1 MKTVMLG
8 LMASVLLGCSGQSS
22 TNPASERVNSDS
34 SMQSNEKH
42 RPNVHFTPPANWMN
56 DPNGMVYYA
65 GEYHLFYQYHPGS
78 TIWGPMHW
86 GHAVSKDML
95 NWQHLPVALYPDE
108 LGTIFSG
115 SVVVDWENTSGLGTK
130 DNPPMV
136 ALFTYH
142 DVAGEQAGTLD
153 FQTQGLAYSLDKGRT
168 WTKYSQ
174 NPVMKNPGLKD
185 YRDPKVSWYAPQ
197 KKWIMALAQGDN
209 IGFHSSKNLIDWQAE
224 STFGEKIGAH
234 GGVWECPDLLE
245 MTIASTGETKHVL
258 LVSLVPGA
266 PNGGSGTQ
274 YFVGD
279 FDGSKFTVDPEFS
292 ERLEQKEAIWLDYGT
307 DNYAGVTFS
316 NVPDTDG
323 RTLFMGWMNN
333 WLYARDVPTEAWR
346 GSMTTPRNLVLQ
358 ETAQGP
364 LLFSQPITELH
375 NISHQVAQLNNV
387 EVSSDT
393 DLSALLGPIEES
405 HRVTMKVKRQGANT
419 LSLDYKNNDDL
430 LSIRLDVNAGT
441 VTIDRAKS
449 GETEFEEHF
458 ANQQVGVIRAGL
470 DTYSFDIIYDK
481 ASIELFVNDGELSM
495 TALAFPSTPYNE
507 ITFSADGQAL
517 IEHISLDNLTAQQ
530 AK

>member
-8 LMASVLLGCSGQSS
+8 LVACVLFGCSGQSS
-22 TNPASERVNSDS
+22 TPVTSEIVGNLDRE
-34 SMQSNEKH
+34 MH
-42 RPNVHFTPPANWMN
+42 RPTFHFTPPANWMN

-65 GEYHLFYQYHPGS
+65 GEYHLFYQYHPDS
-78 TIWGPMHW
+78 TVWGPMHW
-86 GHAVSKDML
+86 GHAVSDDML

-115 SVVVDWENTSGLGTK
+115 SVVVDWNNTSGLGSK

-142 DVAGEQAGTLD
+142 DVKGEQAGTLD

-168 WTKYSQ
+168 WTKYNQ

-197 KKWIMALAQGDN
+197 QKWIMALAQGDH
-209 IGFHSSKNLIDWQAE
+209 IGFHSSKNLIDWQEE

-279 FDGSKFTVDPEFS
+279 FDGSKFIVDPDFS
-292 ERLEQKEAIWLDYGT
+292 ERLAQQEALWLDYGT

-316 NVPDTDG
+316 DVPDADG
-323 RTLFMGWMNN
+323 RTLFMGWMSN
-333 WLYARDVPTEAWR
+333 WLYARDVPTKKWR
-346 GSMTTPRNLVLQ
+346 GSMTLPRNLVLQ
-358 ETAQGP
+358 ETALGLQ
-364 LLFSQPITELH
+364 LFSKPVSELD
-375 NISHQVAQLNNV
+375 NISQRVAEHNNV
-387 EVSSDT
+387 EVNSTT
-393 DLSALLGPIEES
+393 DLSTLLGQIEEA
-405 HRVTMKVKRQGANT
+405 HRLKVTVKRQEAST
-419 LSLDYKNNDDL
+419 LTFNYKNQSEQ
-430 LSIRLDVNAGT
+430 LSIRLDASAGT

-449 GETEFEEHF
+449 GATKFEAHF
-458 ANQQVGVIRAGL
+458 ANPQVGVISPSL
-470 DTYSFDIIYDK
+470 DAYSFDIIYDK
-481 ASIELFVNDGELSM
+481 ASIELFVNNGELSM
-495 TALAFPSTPYNE
+495 TALAFPSTPYSE

-517 IEHISLDNLTAQQ
+517 IEQISMDKIISQQ
-530 AK
+530 VK